1 MMISFL
7 GPIKNDWGKVPALL
21 DSIRRMFKIGSY
33 EIILV
38 DDGSDLT
45 NQQILSNV
53 VSKYPEITLLKN
65 ENTLGVIASVNRI
78 SKAARG
84 DLLIPINADIRFRS
98 RFYLFYIIFVFSIF
112 RSIQFCF
119 MKTRSLDQDTGKV
132 HGVVGWAP
140 KKGRQS
146 YKNVAELVASGIIR
160 VAGDACAYRKEWFI
174 KSGGYDESLGPT
186 ADFYIN
192 HLAVLQGSAWYSGKI
207 ATDNLVRANSYT
219 SSVSAEKY
227 EQLML
232 MVVDKWEASGIHI
245 SEKEKKKLAS
255 YERTES
261 LSNLRK
267 LKTLGL
273 KCTH

>member
-98 RFYLFYIIFVFSIF
+98 RFYLFYIIFVFSI
-112 RSIQFCF
+112 
-119 MKTRSLDQDTGKV
+119 
-132 HGVVGWAP
+132 
-140 KKGRQS
+140 
-146 YKNVAELVASGIIR
+146 
-160 VAGDACAYRKEWFI
+160 
-174 KSGGYDESLGPT
+174 
-186 ADFYIN
+186 
-192 HLAVLQGSAWYSGKI
+192 
-207 ATDNLVRANSYT
+207 
-219 SSVSAEKY
+219 
-227 EQLML
+227 
-232 MVVDKWEASGIHI
+232 
-245 SEKEKKKLAS
+245 
-255 YERTES
+255 
-261 LSNLRK
+261 LRK
-267 LKTLGL
+267 LYTTSLHLYKKYLIIVGCILLTYLFMEHYLIILNISKTIVSFGL
-273 KCTH
+273 